1 MTLDGKHGTFR
12 FAVLLLENNMEK
24 FTATVRLS
32 SGFVTQVD
40 VMAQT
45 LALARQ
51 IAEAQYGHAN
61 VIGIAPKLR

>member
-1 MTLDGKHGTFR
+1 
-12 FAVLLLENNMEK
+12 MEK
-24 FTATVRLS
+24 FTATVRLAT
-32 SGFVTQVD
+32 GFVTQIEVTA
-40 VMAQT
+40 VS